1 MRIPQ
6 NLKVHMIYP
15 SWTMILTIV
24 FNSSSK
30 EAKVKVKVI
39 KKEINQIKSNNSM
52 LLKRLRT
59 PITKE
64 TNLFEL
70 FMIISISREITKA
83 LSVIEG
89 IVQLI
94 TTM

>member
-1 MRIPQ
+1 MRVLQ

-70 FMIISISREITKA
+70 FMIISISREITKV
-83 LSVIEG
+83 LSVIE
-89 IVQLI
+89 
-94 TTM
+94 

>member
-1 MRIPQ
+1 MSLMRVLQ

-15 SWTMILTIV
+15 LWTMILTIV

-39 KKEINQIKSNNSM
+39 KKEISQIKSNNSM

-70 FMIISISREITKA
+70 FMIISISREITKV
-83 LSVIEG
+83 LSVIE
-89 IVQLI
+89 
-94 TTM
+94 

>member
-1 MRIPQ
+1 MRVLQ

-15 SWTMILTIV
+15 LWTMILTIV

-39 KKEINQIKSNNSM
+39 KKEISQIKSNNSM

-70 FMIISISREITKA
+70 FMIISISREIIKV
-83 LSVIEG
+83 LSVIE
-89 IVQLI
+89 
-94 TTM
+94 